1 MKLRTNLATRP
12 FYNVRAVQVM
22 LGLLAVLVLLFTV
35 FNVTRVIQ
43 LTASQSTLGARA
55 SQAEADAERLRNEA
69 ARIRTQINQKEL
81 ESVAAAAREANG
93 IIDRRAFS
101 WTDLFTQLEATLP
114 DDVRI
119 TNVQPRVEKGI
130 VKIGLIAESRR
141 PEDLAAFIEAL
152 EDSQTFRNVV
162 PLQQHADEGGLIQLA
177 LEGDYSGPLKPPAP
191 DATAAAAKP
200 SSAKQGVSR
209 D

>member
-22 LGLLAVLVLLFTV
+22 LGLLAVTVLFFTV

-43 LTASQSTLGARA
+43 LTGSQSTLGARA
-55 SQAEADAERLRNEA
+55 SSAEADAERLRTEA

-81 ESVAAAAREANG
+81 EAVAAAAREANG

-119 TNVQPRVEKGI
+119 TNVQPRVEKGVI
-130 VKIGLIAESRR
+130 KIGLIAESRR

-152 EDSQTFRNVV
+152 EESGTFRNVV
-162 PLQQHADEGGLIQLA
+162 PLQQHADDQGLIQLA
-177 LEGDYSGPLKPPAP
+177 LEGDYSGPLKPAG

-200 SSAKQGVSR
+200 SSAKQGVAR